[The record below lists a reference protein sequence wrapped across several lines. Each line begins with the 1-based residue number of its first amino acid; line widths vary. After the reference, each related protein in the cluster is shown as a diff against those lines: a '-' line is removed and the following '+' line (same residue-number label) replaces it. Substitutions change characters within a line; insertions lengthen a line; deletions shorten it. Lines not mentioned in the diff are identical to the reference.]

1 MIKTSSRSCLSPALW
16 LSPSLFLDS
25 RHSSPP
31 SPCNEAK
38 LWVQACLRL
47 GLARLGEG
55 RGPRDRPS
63 AACCS
68 VCPIREF
75 FIVAT
80 SNGFRPTDLHSVV
93 ANFIRKLFALARF
106 SPTHP
111 LLSFSFSFLYI
122 RIFEYYCFSCLLFPP
137 YTRSLHCRLLRGQ

>member
-80 SNGFRPTDLHSVV
+80 SNGFRPTDLHSVGV
-93 ANFIRKLFALARF
+93 NFIRSHSQSRDFLP
-106 SPTHP
+106 PTHSS
-111 LLSFSFSFLYI
+111 LFLFLFCTYEFLSITALVICYFRHTHVSFTVGS
-122 RIFEYYCFSCLLFPP
+122 
-137 YTRSLHCRLLRGQ
+137 

>member
-31 SPCNEAK
+31 SPCNEAN

-55 RGPRDRPS
+55 RGAQDRPS

-80 SNGFRPTDLHSVV
+80 SNGSRPTDLHSVG
-93 ANFIRKLFALARF
+93 ANFIRKLFAIARF
-106 SPTHP
+106 SPTHHSS
-111 LLSFSFSFLYI
+111 LFL
-122 RIFEYYCFSCLLFPP
+122 LLFCT
-137 YTRSLHCRLLRGQ
+137 YEFLSITALVVCYFRHTHVSFTVGS